1 MVFFKKAWPFII
13 TGLVVISIF
22 ALTYLH
28 SNKPVAQIKIYKAT
42 PAQVQTEGSQAKS
55 TTHQRAQGVETS
67 ESPIVSERHLTT
79 DDSLGPTDD
88 SLATE
93 EGKNLDE
100 ALRLA
105 LGPTDDSL
113 ATEEVVMGLDEG
125 EDVDSHPRDT
135 EEPSANPQLSAEELR
150 RQELLQR
157 KAEIDEQMQAIIPE
171 GVTVHSSENPEVIRQ
186 FFQLHQELVAVE
198 QELSNNPQDPRFED
212 ARHLNK
218 RVMFLLE
225 DVTPNLTPDGKL
237 PISTAEKLI
246 QTWEQDGNFAA
257 ANRMRQVIQHAVENG
272 DALIERKHVEGLR

>member
-55 TTHQRAQGVETS
+55 TTHQRAQGVETR
-67 ESPIVSERHLTT
+67 ESPRVSEMHLTT
-79 DDSLGPTDD
+79 DDSLGTTDD
-88 SLATE
+88 SLA
-93 EGKNLDE
+93 
-100 ALRLA
+100 
-105 LGPTDDSL
+105 P
-113 ATEEVVMGLDEG
+113 EEVVMGLDEG
-125 EDVDSHPRDT
+125 EDVDSHTRDT

-157 KAEIDEQMQAIIPE
+157 KAEIDEQMQAIMPE

-198 QELSNNPQDPRFED
+198 QELSNNPQDARFED

-225 DVTPNLTPDGKL
+225 DVTPNLTPDGNL

-272 DALIERKHVEGLR
+272 DALIERKHIEGLR

>member
-22 ALTYLH
+22 ALTYLY
-28 SNKPVAQIKIYKAT
+28 SNRPVAQIKIYKAT

-55 TTHQRAQGVETS
+55 TTHKRAQGVETR
-67 ESPIVSERHLTT
+67 ESPRVSEMHLTT
-79 DDSLGPTDD
+79 DDS
-88 SLATE
+88 
-93 EGKNLDE
+93 
-100 ALRLA
+100 

>member
-67 ESPIVSERHLTT
+67 EIPIVSEMHLT
-79 DDSLGPTDD
+79 TDD

-113 ATEEVVMGLDEG
+113 APEEVVMGLDEG
-125 EDVDSHPRDT
+125 EDVDSHTRDT
-135 EEPSANPQLSAEELR
+135 EEPSANPQLAAEELR
-150 RQELLQR
+150 RQELRQR
-157 KAEIDEQMQAIIPE
+157 KAEIHEQMQAIMPE

-257 ANRMRQVIQHAVENG
+257 ANRMRQVIQDAVENG

>member
-67 ESPIVSERHLTT
+67 ESPRVSEMHLT
-79 DDSLGPTDD
+79 TDD

-105 LGPTDDSL
+105 LGTTDDSL
-113 ATEEVVMGLDEG
+113 APEEVVMGLDEG
-125 EDVDSHPRDT
+125 EDVDSHTRDT

-150 RQELLQR
+150 RQELRQR
-157 KAEIDEQMQAIIPE
+157 KAEIHEQMQAIMPE

-257 ANRMRQVIQHAVENG
+257 ANRMRQVIQDAVENG

>member
-22 ALTYLH
+22 VLTYLH

-55 TTHQRAQGVETS
+55 TTHQRARGVETS

-79 DDSLGPTDD
+79 DDSLGTTDD
-88 SLATE
+88 SLA
-93 EGKNLDE
+93 
-100 ALRLA
+100 
-105 LGPTDDSL
+105 P
-113 ATEEVVMGLDEG
+113 EEVVMGLDEG
-125 EDVDSHPRDT
+125 EDVDSHTRDT

-157 KAEIDEQMQAIIPE
+157 KAEIHEQMQAILPE

-186 FFQLHQELVAVE
+186 VFQLHQELVAVE
-198 QELSNNPQDPRFED
+198 QELSDNPQDPRFED
-212 ARHLNK
+212 ARHLNQ

-225 DVTPNLTPDGKL
+225 DVTPNLTLDGKL

-272 DALIERKHVEGLR
+272 DALIERKHIEGLR

>member
-28 SNKPVAQIKIYKAT
+28 SNRPVAQIKIYKAT

-55 TTHQRAQGVETS
+55 TTHQRAQGVETR
-67 ESPIVSERHLTT
+67 ESPRVSEMHLT
-79 DDSLGPTDD
+79 TDD

-125 EDVDSHPRDT
+125 EDVDSHTRDT
-135 EEPSANPQLSAEELR
+135 EEPSANPQLAAEELR

-157 KAEIDEQMQAIIPE
+157 KAEIHEQMQAILPE

-186 FFQLHQELVAVE
+186 VFQLHQELVAVE

-272 DALIERKHVEGLR
+272 DALIERKHIEGLR

>member
-67 ESPIVSERHLTT
+67 ESPRVLEMHLTT
-79 DDSLGPTDD
+79 DDSLGTTDD
-88 SLATE
+88 SLA
-93 EGKNLDE
+93 
-100 ALRLA
+100 
-105 LGPTDDSL
+105 P
-113 ATEEVVMGLDEG
+113 EEVVMGLDEG
-125 EDVDSHPRDT
+125 EDVDSPPRDT

-272 DALIERKHVEGLR
+272 DALIERKHIEGLR